1 MLNAPL
7 PEKAQNVDIVLL
19 VTQAMRFCE
28 EFSNSASAS
37 RDETTQH
44 DIARMRDSLGFF
56 TSRFA
61 VFKSEPELDTPHYH
75 PHATDV
81 PTWPVLGAVQNAD
94 VQGVINNWAMLITEI
109 ANCGSAERSSGFSP
123 ADSRRVDAIL
133 QKIAILIDTI
143 ESDPEVDLPD
153 ARDIEPAPSNA
164 AGTTRR

>member
-7 PEKAQNVDIVLL
+7 PDKAQNVDIVLL

-44 DIARMRDSLGFF
+44 DIRRMRDTLGFF
-56 TSRFA
+56 SSRFA
-61 VFKSEPELDTPHYH
+61 VFRGEPELDTPHYH

-81 PTWPVLGAVQNAD
+81 PQWPALGLVQNAD
-94 VQGVINNWAMLITEI
+94 VQGVINNWAMLITEM

-123 ADSRRVDAIL
+123 ADSGRVEAIL
-133 QKIAILIDTI
+133 QKIAILVDTI
-143 ESDPEVDLPD
+143 EADPEVDLPD
-153 ARDIEPAPSNA
+153 ARDTEPAPSNA
-164 AGTTRR
+164 AGVRR